1 MNQSIG
7 VFGEEML
14 LWICILRQSPR
25 RPPPDH
31 VYRQAN
37 FLLDELR
44 SSPVAQLLPVVSA
57 EDGMFAIAA
66 LADEVAMSLPDLR
79 PWWSQN
85 MLQARRFNTNNAG
98 VEFFKRLE
106 RVRAG
111 PKTMLATYVTVLGC
125 GFLGQYGL
133 PGRDPYLLN
142 ELRAQ
147 LARELGVDAD
157 RDVMGGALKPYRLR
171 RRCRPSSCRRSPSTS
186 RSGSVGCSPWSC
198 SSPAAASSAA
208 VARPVPEGLEMS
220 RIFAGEFESGARRV
234 LRARRHLRRALVP
247 RPSVSRWSA
256 SRP

>member
-1 MNQSIG
+1 
-7 VFGEEML
+7 ML

-25 RPPPDH
+25 RPPPDQ
-31 VYRQAN
+31 VYKHAN

-44 SSPVAQLLPVVSA
+44 SSQVAQLLPVVSC

-66 LADEVAMSLPDLR
+66 LADEVAMALPDLR

-98 VEFFKRLE
+98 VEVYTRLD

-111 PKTMLATYVTVLGC
+111 PKTILATYVTVLGC

-147 LARELGVDAD
+147 LAKELGVDAD
-157 RDVMGGALKPYRLR
+157 RDVMGGAMKAYRHDAMPAEFLPKESFLKSVWVGRLLAVILLF
-171 RRCRPSSCRRSPSTS
+171 
-186 RSGSVGCSPWSC
+186 VGGGVLG
-198 SSPAAASSAA
+198 AALDTYLKT
-208 VARPVPEGLEMS
+208 R
-220 RIFAGEFESGARRV
+220 
-234 LRARRHLRRALVP
+234 
-247 RPSVSRWSA
+247 
-256 SRP
+256 

>member
-1 MNQSIG
+1 MSEIQSIG

-14 LWICILRQSPR
+14 LWICLLRQSPR
-25 RPPPDH
+25 RPPPEL

-44 SSPVAQLLPVVSA
+44 QSQVAQLMPIVSA
-57 EDGMFAIAA
+57 EDGMFAVAA
-66 LADEVAMSLPDLR
+66 LADEVAMALPDLR

-98 VEFFKRLE
+98 VEFFSRLE
-106 RVRAG
+106 RVRVG
-111 PKTMLATYVTVLGC
+111 PKTILATYVSVLGC

-157 RDVMGGALKPYRLR
+157 RDVMGGALKAYRNDQL
-171 RRCRPSSCRRSPSTS
+171 PAEFLPKEPFYKSIW
-186 RSGSVGCSPWSC
+186 VGR
-198 SSPAAASSAA
+198 A
-208 VARPVPEGLEMS
+208 VAVVF
-220 RIFAGEFESGARRV
+220 IFLGAIV
-234 LRARRHLRRALVP
+234 LGTALDNFAR
-247 RPSVSRWSA
+247 
-256 SRP
+256 

>member
-1 MNQSIG
+1 VSEIQSIG

-44 SSPVAQLLPVVSA
+44 ASPPAQQLPVVSA
-57 EDGMFAIAA
+57 EDGMFAVAA
-66 LADEVAMSLPDLR
+66 LADEVAMALPDLR

-98 VEFFKRLE
+98 VEFYNRLE
-106 RVRAG
+106 RVRRG
-111 PKTMLATYVTVLGC
+111 PKSVLATYVTVLGC

-147 LARELGVDAD
+147 LALELGVDAD
-157 RDVMGGALKPYRLR
+157 RDVMGGALKPYRYDEMAAEFLSKDPIHKSIWVGR
-171 RRCRPSSCRRSPSTS
+171 LLAVILLLAG
-186 RSGSVGCSPWSC
+186 GSFLGWSIDLYL
-198 SSPAAASSAA
+198 AK
-208 VARPVPEGLEMS
+208 
-220 RIFAGEFESGARRV
+220 
-234 LRARRHLRRALVP
+234 
-247 RPSVSRWSA
+247 
-256 SRP
+256 